1 MRSFNLIPNVFIRR
15 QLGPILA
22 DESKS
27 KQLLLS
33 HNIPLSIL
41 HTDGY
46 TETNKIA
53 ALARTVW
60 RLLDDESAG
69 GANKRLPVGFF
80 NMLCHACSDCN
91 NLKSVIY
98 RTCKFFTLF
107 SDEYNFSLDV
117 KGEEA
122 IFNLNLAKT
131 SCDNKIDNFQTGD
144 YFILSLSIVLLRWFA
159 WLIDESIK
167 LERVEFTYNAFA
179 KIEDF
184 EKIFNSA
191 VDFEQMN
198 NRIIFSSDYLNK
210 TIVVLQDKLP
220 SLLINAPHC
229 FLSQYKKSNSTA
241 EEVRKQLLKNENF
254 AQAKISDISLI
265 LHCSIATLTRK
276 LKSENTSFMEIKDRS
291 RKLKAFSLLKTTD
304 MPIIE
309 ISNSLGFSESSAF
322 TRAFKRW
329 TGDSPMEFRN
339 NCSS

>member
-1 MRSFNLIPNVFIRR
+1 MNSLNLIPNIFFRR
-15 QLGPILA
+15 QLGPLLS
-22 DESKS
+22 DNNKS
-27 KQLLLS
+27 KQLFLS
-33 HNIPLSIL
+33 HNIPLSTL
-41 HTDGY
+41 STDGY
-46 TETNKIA
+46 TEAKKIG

-69 GANKRLPVGFF
+69 GAAKRLPVGFF

-98 RTCKFFTLF
+98 RTCNFFTLF

-122 IFNLNLAKT
+122 IFYLDLAKT
-131 SCDNKIDNFQTGD
+131 SCNNKIDNFQTGD
-144 YFILSLSIVLLRWFA
+144 YFILSLSIVLLRWLA

-167 LERVEFTYNAFA
+167 LERIEFTYDAFA

-184 EKIFNSA
+184 EKIYNSA
-191 VDFEQMN
+191 VEFEQIN
-198 NRIIFSSDYLNK
+198 NRIIFSSDYLDK
-210 TIVVLQDKLP
+210 TIVVPQDKLP

-241 EEVRKQLLKNENF
+241 EKVRKQLLKNENL
-254 AQAKISDISLI
+254 AQVKISDIALI
-265 LHCSIATLTRK
+265 LHCSTATLTRK
-276 LKSENTSFMEIKDRS
+276 LKSENTSFMEIKDRA
-291 RKLKAFSLLKTTD
+291 RKLRAFSLLKTTD

-329 TGDSPMEFRN
+329 TGDCPMEVRN
-339 NCSS
+339 NCST